1 METTEEEE
9 ESLNEDEIQA
19 QEQPYL
25 TPARLNY
32 EQQTKQMW
40 TKEIAKRSDIMITS
54 TLSMSLFPKDKRL
67 IDSHFRYE
75 MDPAAVHDFVDERN
89 AFKALL
95 KQHTYQA
102 AKVRDKDKELR
113 DNYVKSFFHRSDF
126 ESKALKTFKRN
137 VVRLN

>member
-1 METTEEEE
+1 
-9 ESLNEDEIQA
+9 
-19 QEQPYL
+19 
-25 TPARLNY
+25 
-32 EQQTKQMW
+32 MW

-75 MDPAAVHDFVDERN
+75 MDAAAVHAFVDERN

-126 ESKALKTFKRN
+126 ESKSLKSFKRN
-137 VVRLN
+137 VNRLN